1 MNNGPNV
8 NQQRDA
14 WVERLMAT
22 KLTLKQATVLLD
34 VINARDTEYK
44 KLLDAGY
51 SSKQAEALIRCLD
64 MRNAP

>member
-1 MNNGPNV
+1 MNNGPNI

-14 WVERLMAT
+14 WIERLMT
-22 KLTLKQATVLLD
+22 TQLSLKQATVLLD